1 MRNYELI
8 FIAQPDLDDEALKAL
23 TERIQQVIVANGGQV
38 TSTENLGRR
47 TLAYP
52 IKRRRDGYYI
62 LIKAALAQK
71 TIAELERSLRLSE
84 DVLRH
89 MLVHLEDEPVAA
101 VAEVAA
107 E

>member
-8 FIAQPDLDDEALKAL
+8 FIAQPDLDDEALKSLA
-23 TERIQQVIVANGGQV
+23 ERIKQVIVANGGQV
-38 TSTENLGRR
+38 TSTESLGRR

-62 LIKAALAQK
+62 LIKAALAQN
-71 TIAELERSLRLSE
+71 TIAELERTLRLSE

-89 MLVHLEDEPVAA
+89 MLVLLEDKPAAA
-101 VAEVAA
+101 VAEDKV
-107 E
+107 

>member
-23 TERIQQVIVANGGQV
+23 TERIQQIIVSNGGQV
-38 TSTENLGRR
+38 ASSESLGRR

-62 LIKAALAQK
+62 LIKAALTQA
-71 TIAELERSLRLSE
+71 TITELERSLRLSE
-84 DVLRH
+84 DILRH
-89 MLVHLEDEPVAA
+89 MLVHLEDEPAAPVA
-101 VAEVAA
+101 VE
-107 E
+107 

>member
-23 TERIQQVIVANGGQV
+23 AERVKQVIVANGGQV

-62 LIKAALAQK
+62 LIKAALAQN
-71 TIAELERSLRLSE
+71 TIAELERTLRLSE

-89 MLVHLEDEPVAA
+89 MLVHLEDTPAAA
-101 VAEVAA
+101 VAEDKV
-107 E
+107 